1 MEGSPCKNFFCNA
14 GIRPEFSTYRL
25 GNIELKSLT
34 IIMSSPDSMPTS
46 IDTLLLP
53 IQSQNF
59 SKTLSSLKRDT
70 LSITNRFESIK
81 LDSEFVQSIAEIYRL
96 PLIANERCGSWYIP
110 SSNKVGGAYF
120 KSTDGHVGQWAFS
133 MRRLNLQMLE
143 TIGQSGG

>member
-1 MEGSPCKNFFCNA
+1 MS
-14 GIRPEFSTYRL
+14 FS
-25 GNIELKSLT
+25 N
-34 IIMSSPDSMPTS
+34 PMPTS

-70 LSITNRFESIK
+70 LSITNRLESIK
-81 LDSEFVQSIAEIYRL
+81 LDSEFVQSIAEIYQL
-96 PLIANERCGSWYIP
+96 PLVANERCGSWYIP
-110 SSNKVGGAYF
+110 FSKKVGSAYF

-143 TIGQSGG
+143 TIGQNGG